1 MVWKQIKIN
10 IKLRKQMTNSHFQ
23 KVSLLKVLIKPRTQ
37 RAKNPKSHID
47 AGKTQDLA
55 HRESVR
61 MHIRLND
68 QP

>member
-1 MVWKQIKIN
+1 
-10 IKLRKQMTNSHFQ
+10 MTNSHFQ

-47 AGKTQDLA
+47 AGKTQDFA

-61 MHIRLND
+61 MYIRLND